1 MFSNC
6 DFPSCIFSDY
16 FSTALFSKE
25 ATSSHFFRVT
35 ASTQQLLFRSSYF
48 FRAAASL
55 RSSDSERVISLQQ
68 FFFSEYLIFRSE
80 TSTEQQILE
89 NRKFTQLLFGT
100 ATFIEK
106 ELLKINISTEELLCQ
121 SRYFCIASAFSEEL
135 HFRKK

>member
-1 MFSNC
+1 MFSNG
-6 DFPSCIFSDY
+6 DFPSCKSSNFLK
-16 FSTALFSKE
+16 TTLFPEE
-25 ATSSHFFRVT
+25 ATSSHFFRLT
-35 ASTQQLLFRSSYF
+35 DLKQQLLFRSSYF